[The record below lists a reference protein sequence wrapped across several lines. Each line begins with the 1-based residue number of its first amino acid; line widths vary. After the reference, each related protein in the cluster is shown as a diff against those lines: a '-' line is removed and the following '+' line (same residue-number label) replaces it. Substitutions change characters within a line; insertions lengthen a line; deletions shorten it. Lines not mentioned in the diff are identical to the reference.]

1 MTKITAKEVN
11 DLRKRTGAGMM
22 DCKKALVESNGDME
36 LAIDYLRKKG
46 QKLASKRADRNANE
60 GIVFAKT
67 NTDNTFATLVM
78 LNCETDFVA
87 KNQDF
92 IDFITT
98 VTDKAIANKPK
109 SIDELK
115 AMDYNDRSVADNLTD
130 LVGKIGEKMEIPR
143 YEFIEAEKVFA
154 YNHQGNRLG
163 TILGMANASS
173 DIADQ
178 IGRELT
184 MQIAAMNPIAVDKD
198 DVDQKTIDKEIEIG
212 KEQALQDGKP
222 EELAEKIAVGKLNK
236 FYKENT
242 LLNQDFVR
250 DTKRTVRQYL
260 SDSDKDLKITAFK
273 RLMLGE

>member
-22 DCKKALVESNGDME
+22 DCKKALIESNGDMDQ
-36 LAIDYLRKKG
+36 AIDYLRKKG
-46 QKLASKRADRNANE
+46 QKLASKRADRDASE
-60 GIVFAKT
+60 GIVLAKT
-67 NTDNTFATLVM
+67 NADNTFAALIM

-92 IDFITT
+92 IDFINL

-109 SIDELK
+109 SNDELQ
-115 AMDYNDRSVADNLTD
+115 AMDINGRSVSDNLTD
-130 LVGKIGEKMEIPR
+130 LVGKIGEKMEIPH
-143 YEFIEAEKVFA
+143 YEYINAEKVFA

-163 TILGMANASS
+163 TILGMANASTE
-173 DIADQ
+173 IADQ

-184 MQIAAMNPIAVDKD
+184 MQIAAMNPVAIDKD

-212 KEQALQDGKP
+212 KEQALEQGKP
-222 EELAEKIAVGKLNK
+222 EELAEKISVGKLNK

-250 DTKRTVRQYL
+250 DTKKTVRQYL
-260 SDSDKDLKITAFK
+260 NESDKDLKITAFK